1 MRGLLKN
8 VGLRSNDGVSRGL
21 VPDEDVTDT
30 SPDMVCLFSLEEV
43 VTEEEL
49 RFNKRPET
57 LNTPSE
63 NLGDGFFDDDFAVFK
78 ETFGRQLR
86 IYKTDW

>member
-43 VTEEEL
+43 VTEDG
-49 RFNKRPET
+49 K
-57 LNTPSE
+57 
-63 NLGDGFFDDDFAVFK
+63 GDGSSVPALRSVFVS
-78 ETFGRQLR
+78 FC
-86 IYKTDW
+86 I